1 MKKVTIT
8 INGIETTVPENSTVM
23 KAAEDLGIDVPRL
36 CFLKDINETSSCRL
50 CVVDIKNMR
59 GLKNSCTL
67 AVQDGM
73 EIETDTKEINESI
86 VANLQLLASNHVFEC
101 WACEREHNCEF
112 LDLMRKYNVENVYGE
127 SENFFKKPRLIND
140 SSNSIVLDSGK
151 CILCGRCVT
160 ACEKQAGL
168 SILDF
173 NERGNETYVGPALFH
188 NMEDSGCMYCGKCI
202 QACPVAAIKE
212 KSHVDHVLDALRDK
226 NKKVIVAA
234 APSVRV
240 ALGEEF
246 GSDIGENVEG
256 KMYKSFEVLGFN
268 DIMDT
273 NFAADLTI
281 LEEGTEFINRVKN
294 GGKLPMFTSCSP
306 GWVNYIEQY
315 EPEYLDN
322 LSTAKSPQQM
332 AGAVAKHYYADK
344 LGYNKEDVVFV
355 SIMPCIAK
363 KHEAERPE
371 MEFDGV
377 RDVDFVLTT
386 REYARLLK
394 RKNVDFMK
402 LEDGHP
408 IGELAQY
415 SGAAPIF
422 GATGGVMEAALRTVS
437 EILEEKE
444 TPVDFMETR
453 GLQGVKEATYTV
465 AGIDVNIAVVHGG
478 SSIKEFFKKM
488 KKSKKQYHFVE
499 FMGCT
504 GGCINGGGQPIQP
517 AKIQDNFDIRTL
529 RATSLYAIDSA
540 KEQRKSHLNSAVM
553 DLYKNWLGE
562 PGGHKSHDLLH
573 TKYKPRKFYVNN

>member
-1 MKKVTIT
+1 MKKVNIT
-8 INGIETTVPENSTVM
+8 IDGKLISVPENYSVLE
-23 KAAEDLGIDVPRL
+23 AAQELGIDVPRL

-50 CVVDIKNMR
+50 CVVDVKGMR

-67 AVQDGM
+67 EIHDGM
-73 EIETDTKEINESI
+73 EVTTNSQQIENSI

-112 LDLMRKYNVENVYGE
+112 LHLMRRYNVENVYGE
-127 SENFFKKPRLIND
+127 STNFDKKERMIND
-140 SSNSIVLDSGK
+140 SSSAIVLDSGK

-173 NERGNETYVGPALFH
+173 NDRGNETYVGPALFH
-188 NMEDSGCMYCGKCI
+188 NMEDSGCIYCGKCI

-212 KSHVDHVLDALRDK
+212 KSEIDNVIDALKDP

-240 ALGEEF
+240 SLGEEF
-246 GSDIGENVEG
+246 NSDIGENVEG
-256 KMYKSFEVLGFN
+256 KMYKSFELLGF
-268 DIMDT
+268 DETIDT
-273 NFAADLTI
+273 SFAADLTI

-294 GGKLPMFTSCSP
+294 GGKLPLFTSCSP

-315 EPEYLDN
+315 EPDYLDN

-332 AGAVAKHYYADK
+332 AGAIAKHYYADK
-344 LGYNKEDVVFV
+344 LGYKKEDVVMV

-363 KHEAERPE
+363 KHEKDRPE
-371 MEFDGV
+371 MEHNGV

-394 RKNVDFMK
+394 RKGVDFMK

-408 IGELAQY
+408 LGDLNKY

-437 EILEEKE
+437 EVLEEKE
-444 TPVDFMETR
+444 TPIEFKEAR
-453 GLQGVKEATYTV
+453 GLQGIKEATYKV

-478 SSIKEFFKKM
+478 ASIKEFFKKM

-499 FMGCT
+499 FMACT
-504 GGCINGGGQPIQP
+504 GGCINGGGQPIHP
-517 AKIQDNFDIRTL
+517 AK
-529 RATSLYAIDSA
+529 
-540 KEQRKSHLNSAVM
+540 RKSHLNPVITKI
-553 DLYKNWLGE
+553 YEEFLGE
-562 PGGHKSHDLLH
+562 PGSHLAHELLH
-573 TKYKPRKFYVNN
+573 TTYKKRDFYKD

>member
-1 MKKVTIT
+1 MKKVNIT
-8 INGIETTVPENSTVM
+8 IDGKQLQVPENYTVLQ
-23 KAAEDLGIDVPRL
+23 AAEEIGINIPRL

-67 AVQDGM
+67 AVQEGM
-73 EIETDTKEINESI
+73 EIETDTPEIEDSI
-86 VANLQLLASNHVFEC
+86 VQNLQLLASNHVFEC

-112 LDLMRKYNVENVYGE
+112 LDLMRKFNVDNVYGE
-127 SENFFKKPRLIND
+127 SNNFFKKHRLIND
-140 SSNSIVLDSGK
+140 SSASIVLDSGK
-151 CILCGRCVT
+151 CILCGRCIT

-173 NERGNETYVGPALFH
+173 NERGNETYVGPALMH
-188 NMEDSGCMYCGKCI
+188 NMEDSGCIYCGKCI

-212 KSHVDHVLDALRDK
+212 KSHIDQVIDALRDK
-226 NKKVIVAA
+226 SKKVIVSA

-240 ALGEEF
+240 SLGEEF
-246 GSDIGENVEG
+246 NSDIGENVEG
-256 KMYKSFEVLGFN
+256 QMYKSFEVLGF
-268 DIMDT
+268 DEIMDT

-294 GGKLPMFTSCSP
+294 GGALPLFTSCSP
-306 GWVNYIEQY
+306 GWINYIEQY

-332 AGAVAKHYYADK
+332 AGAVAKHYYAEK
-344 LGYNKEDVVFV
+344 LGYKKEDVVTV

-394 RKNVDFMK
+394 RKGIDFMR
-402 LEDGHP
+402 LEDGKP
-408 IGELAQY
+408 IGELAKY

-422 GATGGVMEAALRTVS
+422 GTTGGVMEAALRTVS

-444 TPVDFMETR
+444 TPIDFHEAR
-453 GLQGVKEATYTV
+453 GLEGVKEATYNV

-478 SSIKEFFKKM
+478 SSIKEFFAKM

-499 FMGCT
+499 FMACT
-504 GGCINGGGQPIQP
+504 GGCINGGGQPIHP
-517 AKIQDNFDIRTL
+517 AIVQDKHDIRAL
-529 RATSLYAIDSA
+529 RAKTLYEID
-540 KEQRKSHLNSAVM
+540 KDCEHRKSHFNPVVM
-553 DLYKNWLGE
+553 GLYEEWLEE
-562 PGGHKSHDLLH
+562 PGSHKAHDLLH
-573 TKYKPRKFYVNN
+573 THYAQRKYYTK

>member
-1 MKKVTIT
+1 MKKVNIT
-8 INGIETTVPENSTVM
+8 IDGKLISVPENYSVLQ
-23 KAAEDLGIDVPRL
+23 AAESIGIDVPRL

-50 CVVDIKNMR
+50 CVVDVKGMR

-67 AVQDGM
+67 EIHDGM
-73 EIETDTKEINESI
+73 EVTTNSQQIEESI
-86 VANLQLLASNHVFEC
+86 VANLQLLASNHIFEC

-112 LDLMRKYNVENVYGE
+112 LHLMRKYNVENVYGE
-127 SENFFKKPRLIND
+127 SKNFDKKERLIND
-140 SSNSIVLDSGK
+140 SSPSIVLDSGK

-168 SILDF
+168 GILDF
-173 NERGNETYVGPALFH
+173 NERGNETYVGPALMH
-188 NMEDSGCMYCGKCI
+188 NMEDSGCIYCGKCI

-212 KSHVDHVLDALRDK
+212 KSEIDQVISVLKDP

-240 ALGEEF
+240 SLGEEF
-246 GSDIGENVEG
+246 NSDIGENVEG
-256 KMYKSFEVLGFN
+256 KMYKSFEVLGF
-268 DIMDT
+268 DETIDT

-294 GGKLPMFTSCSP
+294 GGKLPLFTSCSP

-315 EPEYLDN
+315 EPDYLDN

-332 AGAVAKHYYADK
+332 AGAIAKHYYAEK
-344 LGYNKEDVVFV
+344 LGYKKEDVVMV

-363 KHEAERPE
+363 KHEKDRPE
-371 MEFDGV
+371 MEFDGL
-377 RDVDFVLTT
+377 RDVDYVLTT

-394 RKNVDFMK
+394 RKNIDFMK

-408 IGELAQY
+408 LGDLSKY

-437 EILEEKE
+437 EVLEEKV
-444 TPVDFMETR
+444 TPIEFKEAR
-453 GLQGVKEATYTV
+453 GLEGIKEATYKV

-478 SSIKEFFKKM
+478 ASIKEFFAKM

-499 FMGCT
+499 FMACT

-517 AKIQDNFDIRTL
+517 AYIQDRVDIRAVRANTL
-529 RATSLYAIDSA
+529 YEIDKQ
-540 KEQRKSHLNSAVM
+540 KEHRKSHLNPIITKIYE
-553 DLYKNWLGE
+553 DFLGE
-562 PGGHKSHDLLH
+562 PGSHTAHELLH
-573 TKYKPRKFYVNN
+573 TTYKKRDFYNN